1 MYNLDGKVALITG
14 AGGKNGIGRAIA
26 TRLAKEGAD
35 VAVNDIAE
43 HPYATDQGDWQGLPD
58 LVREIEAMGRRAI
71 SVVADVGDAE
81 QVRQMVDQTVAHFGK
96 IDILVNNAGTIAG
109 KDRLP
114 VVDLAEEDWDR
125 VQRVNVKGVFL
136 CSQAVARHLI
146 AQGTGGKIIN
156 MSSVTGK
163 RGSARFAAYSASK
176 FAVIGFT
183 QCLAQELAPYQVNV
197 NAICPGLVDT
207 ERMGHLA
214 SVLMPDTLSADEQLT
229 EYTRRSEAAVPLGRL
244 AEGTDVAKMAAFLA
258 SDEAAYL
265 TGVSITVSGGTV
277 MD

>member
-1 MYNLDGKVALITG
+1 M
-14 AGGKNGIGRAIA
+14 
-26 TRLAKEGAD
+26 AKEGAD
-35 VAVNDIAE
+35 VAVNDITD
-43 HPYATDQGDWQGLPD
+43 HPYAADQTDWQGLPD
-58 LVREIEAMGRRAI
+58 VVREIEAMGQRAI
-71 SVVADVGDAE
+71 SVVADVSDAK
-81 QVRQMVDQTVAHFGK
+81 QVREMVNQTVTHFGK

-109 KDRLP
+109 KDRVH

-146 AQGTGGKIIN
+146 TQGTGGKIIN

-183 QCLAQELAPYQVNV
+183 QSLAHELAPYQINV

-207 ERMGHLA
+207 ERFGHLA
-214 SVLMPDTLSADEQLT
+214 SVLMPDHLSADEQIS
-229 EYTRRSEAAVPLGRL
+229 EYARRSEAAIPLGRL
-244 AEGTDVAKMAAFLA
+244 AEGEDVAKMAAFLA
-258 SDEAAYL
+258 SDQAAYL
-265 TGVSITVSGGTV
+265 TGVSITVSGGSV